1 LTACALFGDSAVK
14 IDIEKFKKSRQ
25 GIEIDGVSKALNEI
39 TKASINELPEQLFV
53 NHFLPLFLGEVPQ
66 DTNLLQTW
74 FGIAGNP
81 YMPVNVTGN
90 NGEILYTV
98 PAFFEREA
106 ITLDNADSNATSFT
120 DIIAT
125 TEQLSHLHPKRA
137 ERYFEDQMNRRN
149 IVKDGNPLVA
159 RNIKIWAEICER
171 YNKKLP
177 EYMQKIKSTEVTV
190 SENTQD
196 TNKRKDDLEYD
207 SDVF

>member
-1 LTACALFGDSAVK
+1 MK

-25 GIEIDGVSKALNEI
+25 GIEISGVSEALDKI
-39 TKASINELPEQLFV
+39 TKASIAVLPEQLFV

-66 DTNLLQTW
+66 DTDLLQTW

-90 NGEILYTV
+90 NGEVLYTV

-106 ITLDNADSNATSFT
+106 VTLNSADNNATPIT
-120 DIIAT
+120 HIVAT
-125 TEQLSHLHPKRA
+125 TEQLSNLHPKRA

-149 IVKDGNPLVA
+149 IVKDGNPLVM
-159 RNIKIWAEICER
+159 RNIKAWSEICLR
-171 YNKKLP
+171 YDRKLP
-177 EYMQKIKSTEVTV
+177 DYMVQTKDAVTTDIKSTPD
-190 SENTQD
+190 SEQ
-196 TNKRKDDLEYD
+196 NKNDFEYD